1 MFIFK
6 TPEDILKH
14 AINLTMTAM
23 LLLISSAAS
32 YAAEGIYGSAGLR
45 AIYSEDEDVS
55 QSYYKAFTSIGWQS
69 DVIDL
74 SASYNRWINYSIS
87 DELYNNMEI
96 NINQPGVELT
106 IYAGDLLSLSGGY
119 SYLSGDASYSAHKF
133 SGDIV
138 LYLDIID
145 ISIDSSVKNT
155 EYNFNGIIKNSA
167 ITAGGEISF
176 NITDSFSWDLGYLY
190 EYTDYITY
198 GYTYTKNS
206 IRAGIL
212 TVPVNNL
219 FMIFGASGG
228 RDSDKVS
235 TVSFDAGLTLKLFE
249 HVKLSAAYIFT
260 ADFIS
265 SESLSS
271 SGGRRSSS
279 SSTSTDTEI
288 IHTGNVAVSLYF

>member
-1 MFIFK
+1 
-6 TPEDILKH
+6 LKN
-14 AINLTMTAM
+14 AIRLTMTAM
-23 LLLISSAAS
+23 MLLISSAAS
-32 YAAEGIYGSAGLR
+32 YAADGIYGSTGLR

-87 DELYNNMEI
+87 DELYNSREI
-96 NINQPGVELT
+96 SIDQPGAELT
-106 IYAGDLLSLSGGY
+106 VYAGDLFSFSGGY
-119 SYLSGDASYSAHKF
+119 SYMSGDSSYSAHKF

-138 LYLDIID
+138 LYLDSID
-145 ISIDSSVKNT
+145 ISVDSSFKNT
-155 EYNFNGIIKNSA
+155 EYNFNGKIENSA
-167 ITAGGEISF
+167 FTAGGDISF

-198 GYTYTKNS
+198 GYTYPKNS
-206 IRAGIL
+206 IRAGIV
-212 TVPVNNL
+212 TVPVSNL
-219 FMIFGASGG
+219 FLMFGASGG
-228 RDSDKVS
+228 SDSDKVS
-235 TVSFDAGLTLKLFE
+235 SASFDAGLTLKLFE
-249 HVKLSAAYIFT
+249 HVKLSAAYMFT

-279 SSTSTDTEI
+279 SSSSTDTEI
-288 IHTGNVAVSLYF
+288 SHTGNVAVSLYF